1 MNEEQK
7 FKKATY
13 HLKTFLISKMVS
25 ALGANVY
32 AFGMSMYILSLTGSA
47 FSFAANLIFS
57 IVPRIVFS
65 PIAGV
70 MGDRYSRKKLVIVG
84 QLGEAAAIT
93 GLLIYSILFGLS
105 LPAIYCTTVMYS
117 VCSTF
122 SSVAF
127 SASLG
132 NLVDG
137 GRMQKAMS
145 FNQISYSVSGIGG
158 PIVGGLLFGF
168 VSIQLFLIIN
178 IAALII
184 TTALEA
190 TMNFTLFKREESPGE
205 KEETMVGSLREG
217 WYYIRKKPVIK
228 SILFTGLW
236 INLFLTCLNV
246 GGDYVLLEQLKIRP
260 QHIGI
265 VEAAG
270 AIGMLLTSI
279 YFASRANVKNPL
291 LFSKCAILGL
301 SLLIAAFALP
311 LIFSL
316 SYPIVITFYA
326 IAMLLFG
333 SLGILTN
340 TPILVMLQNTIDEE
354 YRGRVFGILE
364 MMAMG
369 MMPVGTIIYGLLF
382 DLVPAAYLFIGS
394 GIILI
399 GVTMICLNSGVIKQ
413 GKIALLN
420 LKTDMTV

>member
-190 TMNFTLFKREESPGE
+190 TMNFALFKREESPGE
-205 KEETMVGSLREG
+205 KEETMVESLREG

-246 GGDYVLLEQLKIRP
+246 GGDYVLLEQLKVRP

-340 TPILVMLQNTIDEE
+340 TPILVMLQNSIDEE

-399 GVTMICLNSGVIKQ
+399 GVTMICLNSGVIKL
-413 GKIALLN
+413 GEIALLN